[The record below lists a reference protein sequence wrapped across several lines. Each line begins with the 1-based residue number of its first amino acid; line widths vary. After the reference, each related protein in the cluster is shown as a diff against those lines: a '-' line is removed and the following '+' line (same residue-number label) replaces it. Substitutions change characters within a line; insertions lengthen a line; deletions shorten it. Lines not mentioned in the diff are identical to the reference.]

1 MAYCME
7 KYKVLGPAKGGMI
20 QQVLIEMG
28 VNNLSA
34 LTAAQYGEFYRKV
47 EAI

>member
-7 KYKVLGPAKGGMI
+7 KYKSLGPAKGGMI
-20 QQVLIEMG
+20 QNVLLEMG

-34 LTAAQYGEFYRKV
+34 LTPAQYGEFVTRV
-47 EAI
+47 EAL